1 MTSQT
6 PIKVTKLPKY
16 KKELMEKIV
25 RRCEVMLKDVFP
37 HLTKRDYEIATYTY
51 KIPGELQSATYTY
64 NHPGN
69 LQIYFNEKFVVDLV
83 LKGDFPR
90 IKSIN
95 NVIYPADKPNITYN
109 KTIYIT
115 SNFYKLTRSVH
126 TGISYSG
133 DVLIFNLVNGGLRIV
148 ASDGSR
154 YMQK

>member
-1 MTSQT
+1 MRKES

-16 KKELMEKIV
+16 KIGLMEKIV

-51 KIPGELQSATYTY
+51 KIPGELQ
-64 NHPGN
+64 
-69 LQIYFNEKFVVDLV
+69 IYFNEKFIVDLV

-95 NVIYPADKPNITYN
+95 NVFYPADNPNITYD

-126 TGISYSG
+126 TGISSSG
-133 DVLIFNLVNGGLRIV
+133 DVLIFNLVNGGLRVV
-148 ASDGSR
+148 ASDGTR
-154 YMQK
+154 YHQK

>member
-1 MTSQT
+1 MNQT
-6 PIKVTKLPKY
+6 KPIKITKLPKY

-51 KIPGELQSATYTY
+51 KIPGELQ
-64 NHPGN
+64 
-69 LQIYFNEKFVVDLV
+69 IYFNEKFIVDLV

-95 NVIYPADKPNITYN
+95 NVIYPADKPNITYD

-126 TGISYSG
+126 TGISSSE
-133 DVLIFNLVNGGLRIV
+133 DVLIFNLVNGGLRVV
-148 ASDGSR
+148 ASDGTR

>member
-1 MTSQT
+1 MNQT
-6 PIKVTKLPKY
+6 KPIKVTKLPKY

-51 KIPGELQSATYTY
+51 KIPGELQ
-64 NHPGN
+64 
-69 LQIYFNEKFVVDLV
+69 IYFNEKFVVDLV
-83 LKGDFPR
+83 LKDDFPR

-95 NVIYPADKPNITYN
+95 NVIYPTDKHNITYD
-109 KTIYIT
+109 KAIYIT

-133 DVLIFNLVNGGLRIV
+133 DVLIFNLVNGGLRVV
-148 ASDGSR
+148 ASDGTR

>member
-16 KKELMEKIV
+16 KKELMKKIV
-25 RRCEVMLKDVFP
+25 RRCELMLKDVFP
-37 HLTKRDYEIATYTY
+37 HLTKRDYEIATYSY
-51 KIPGELQSATYTY
+51 KIPGE
-64 NHPGN
+64 

-95 NVIYPADKPNITYN
+95 NVLYPADKPNITYD

-115 SNFYKLTRSVH
+115 SNFYKLTRNVH
-126 TGISYSG
+126 TGVSVIG
-133 DVLIFNLVNGGLRIV
+133 DIIIFNLATGGLRIV
-148 ASDGSR
+148 SSDGTR
-154 YMQK
+154 YMQQ

>member
-1 MTSQT
+1 MNQT
-6 PIKVTKLPKY
+6 KPIKITKLPKY

-37 HLTKRDYEIATYTY
+37 HLTKRDYEIATYSY
-51 KIPGELQSATYTY
+51 KIPGE
-64 NHPGN
+64 
-69 LQIYFNEKFVVDLV
+69 LQIYFNEKFIVDLV
-83 LKGDFPR
+83 LKDDFPR

-95 NVIYPADKPNITYN
+95 NVIYPADKPNITYD

-126 TGISYSG
+126 TGISSSG

-148 ASDGSR
+148 ASDGTR

>member
-25 RRCEVMLKDVFP
+25 RRCEVMLQDVFP
-37 HLTKRDYEIATYTY
+37 HLTKRDYEIATYKY
-51 KIPGELQSATYTY
+51 KIPGE
-64 NHPGN
+64 

-133 DVLIFNLVNGGLRIV
+133 DVLIFNLVNGGLRVV
-148 ASDGSR
+148 ASDGTR
-154 YMQK
+154 YMQQ

>member
-1 MTSQT
+1 MKQQA
-6 PIKVTKLPKY
+6 PIKVSKLPKY

-37 HLTKRDYEIATYTY
+37 HLTKHDYEIATYTY
-51 KIPGELQSATYTY
+51 KIPGELQ
-64 NHPGN
+64 
-69 LQIYFNEKFVVDLV
+69 IYFNEKFVVDLAF
-83 LKGDFPR
+83 KGDFPR

-95 NVIYPADKPNITYN
+95 NVIYPADKPNITYD

-133 DVLIFNLVNGGLRIV
+133 DVLIFNLVNGGLRVV
-148 ASDGSR
+148 ASDGTR
-154 YMQK
+154 YHQK

>member
-1 MTSQT
+1 MNQT
-6 PIKVTKLPKY
+6 KPIKITKLPKY

-51 KIPGELQSATYTY
+51 KIPGELQ
-64 NHPGN
+64 
-69 LQIYFNEKFVVDLV
+69 IYFNEKFIVDLV

-95 NVIYPADKPNITYN
+95 NVIYPADNPNITYD
-109 KTIYIT
+109 KAIYIT
-115 SNFYKLTRSVH
+115 SNFYKLNRSVH
-126 TGISYSG
+126 TGISSSG
-133 DVLIFNLVNGGLRIV
+133 DVLIFNLVNGGLRVV
-148 ASDGSR
+148 ASDGTR

>member
-1 MTSQT
+1 MTQQV

-51 KIPGELQSATYTY
+51 NIPGE
-64 NHPGN
+64 

-95 NVIYPADKPNITYN
+95 NIIYPADKPNITYD

-126 TGISYSG
+126 TGISYLG
-133 DVLIFNLVNGGLRIV
+133 DILIFNLATGGLRVV